1 MNCPKCGAGHRWI
14 TVDGDGDDEEIY
26 CGLCGY
32 GQETDPVETP
42 DGSIHCL
49 EPDCPNPPMIA
60 RMPGMKSNR
69 WLHRYC
75 FPCARKFYCT
85 FTPALLVEAA
95 LLDFWKALKEN

>member
-1 MNCPKCGAGHRWI
+1 
-14 TVDGDGDDEEIY
+14 
-26 CGLCGY
+26 
-32 GQETDPVETP
+32 
-42 DGSIHCL
+42 
-49 EPDCPNPPMIA
+49 
-60 RMPGMKSNR
+60 MKSNR